1 MKENVIKNKS
11 FDFAL
16 QVIKLYKE
24 VSENKK
30 EYVMSKQLLRSGTGV
45 WALVAEAEHA
55 ESKMDFVHKMAI
67 AQKEANE
74 TLYWLELLHKSE
86 YIADTIYEEITNQLI
101 QIQKII
107 TAIITTSKKR
117 W

>member
-1 MKENVIKNKS
+1 
-11 FDFAL
+11 
-16 QVIKLYKE
+16 
-24 VSENKK
+24 
-30 EYVMSKQLLRSGTGV
+30 
-45 WALVAEAEHA
+45 
-55 ESKMDFVHKMAI
+55 MDFVHKMAI

-117 W
+117 